1 MSPAGAVEAA
11 SWASAEGILKREQGR
26 GGEGRGDC
34 VDCVGRAREKAVST
48 AFLVDPFATRGK
60 VVVVG
65 SAES

>member
-11 SWASAEGILKREQGR
+11 SWASAEGILKREQG
-26 GGEGRGDC
+26 GGDC

>member
-1 MSPAGAVEAA
+1 MSPAGAVGAA
-11 SWASAEGILKREQGR
+11 SWASAEGTLKREQGR
-26 GGEGRGDC
+26 GEGRGDC